1 MVELLVGVAVGLSVL
16 AGATTLFANNVVNS
30 RRLVQESRVNQD
42 LRSSMDLM
50 VRELR
55 RGGYWGNAIAGATA
69 SPTSVGAAAS
79 NPYASVVVTGGN
91 QVDYQYTRDATEN
104 NVLDATS
111 EQFGFRL
118 NTNISAV
125 EMNIGGTW
133 QTLTNTDLVQ
143 VTAFAITPTETSVDI
158 RAACAKTCVD
168 TSSAPSCPR
177 VKVRTYNIVLTGQAK
192 ANAAVTRTLES
203 QVRVRNDL
211 LAGTCPV

>member
-1 MVELLVGVAVGLSVL
+1 MVELLVGVAVGLFIL

-30 RRLVQESRVNQD
+30 RRMLQESRVNQD

-69 SPTSVGAAAS
+69 SATSVGAAAS
-79 NPYASVVVTGGN
+79 NPYAAVTVTGTN
-91 QVDYQYTRDATEN
+91 QIAYEYTRDATEN
-104 NVLDATS
+104 NALDATT
-111 EQFGFRL
+111 EQFGFKL
-118 NTNISAV
+118 NTTTNAV

-133 QTLTNTDLVQ
+133 QALTNTDLVQ
-143 VTAFAITPTETSVDI
+143 ITNFTITPVETSIDI
-158 RAACAKTCVD
+158 RAACPKTCVD
-168 TSSAPSCPR
+168 TSAAPACPR

-192 ANAAVTRTLES
+192 ANTAVSRTLES

-211 LAGTCPV
+211 LAGTCPA